1 MPSRSLITGVLEK
14 NRRFTQLV
22 ILAITSV
29 LTALVLINPFSLGA
43 SADTYEIGDVSSQDI
58 QAPQTLSF
66 VSDVLTEQARKE
78 AELNISPIYLPAD
91 PGITRRQIEN
101 LRNAINFI
109 NVVRDD
115 AYATRQQKLEDLARI
130 ANINLHEEL
139 AGKILD
145 LSQNRWED
153 TQLEA
158 LVVLEQAMRSTIREN
173 QVLETRRAVPTLID
187 FNLPENQSMIIEEL
201 VKPFI
206 TATSLYSEEQTQRAR
221 EDAKNSVTEIT
232 RKIIAGEAIVSRGQI
247 ITPLIREALEEF
259 GLIQTRK
266 SGASAFA
273 AIALVALAAAITIF
287 YFKKL
292 DPPFT
297 NELYSQAVIA
307 AGFILFLYGAHVLTP
322 NRTVIPYIY
331 PLPAFGLTV
340 ASLFPSGLGI
350 ILVILLSILAA
361 YGAPFSLDLTL
372 FYMLSGL
379 IGIMILGKGRRISS
393 FFWAGLAIGASGA
406 AVILAY
412 RIPTLTT
419 DWIGIF
425 TLVGASFFNGFA
437 SAGLTLLLQFA
448 FSQLLGITTA
458 MQLLELSR
466 PDHPLLQLILQN
478 APGTYQHSL
487 QVANLAEQAAKAIG
501 ADALLV
507 RVGALHHDAG
517 KALNPLYF
525 IENQITGKLNPH
537 DDVDPQASSATI
549 IRHVP
554 DGVNLARKYRLPERL
569 QDFIREHHGTM
580 VTRYQYNQ
588 ALILAG
594 NDPDKPDI
602 EGFKYPGPVPMS
614 RETALLM
621 LADGCEARARAEV
634 PKNEEEIRNLV
645 KSHLEYIQYEKQLD
659 HTALTLK
666 ELNLVAESFI
676 STLKNTYHPRLK
688 YPELS
693 TKRRYQE
700 EKDML
705 L

>member
-1 MPSRSLITGVLEK
+1 MPSRTVTHDVFNK
-14 NRRFTQLV
+14 NKKFTQLV

-29 LTALVLINPFSLGA
+29 LTALVLINPLAIGA
-43 SADTYEIGDVSSQDI
+43 AAETYEIGDVSSQDI

-109 NVVRDD
+109 NLVRDD
-115 AYATRQQKLEDLARI
+115 AYATRQQKMDDLSRI
-130 ANINLHEEL
+130 SNINLHEEL
-139 AGKILD
+139 AEKILD
-145 LSQNRWED
+145 LSQNRWEE

-158 LVVLEQAMRSTIREN
+158 LVVLEQAMRSTIRDN

-187 FNLPENQSMIIEEL
+187 FNLPENQAMIIEEL

-221 EDAKNSVTEIT
+221 EEAKNSVTEIT
-232 RKIIAGEAIVSRGQI
+232 RKIMAGEAIVSRGQI
-247 ITPLIREALEEF
+247 ITPLIREALEEY

-266 SGASAFA
+266 TGASSFA
-273 AIALVALAAAITIF
+273 AIALVALSAVITIF

-297 NELYSQAVIA
+297 DEINSQAVIA
-307 AGFILFLYGAHVLTP
+307 AGFVLFLYGAHLLIP

-350 ILVILLSILAA
+350 VLVILLSILSA

-379 IGIMILGKGRRISS
+379 IGILILGKGRRISS
-393 FFWAGLAIGASGA
+393 FFWAGLAMGASGS

-412 RIPTLTT
+412 RLPALTT

-425 TLVGASFFNGFA
+425 TLIGASFFNGFA
-437 SAGLTLLLQFA
+437 SAGLTLILQFA

-525 IENQITGKLNPH
+525 IENQVSGKLNPH
-537 DDVDPQASSATI
+537 DDIDPQTSSATI

-554 DGVNLARKYRLPERL
+554 DGVNLAKKYRIPERL

-588 ALILAG
+588 ALVLAG
-594 NDPDKPDI
+594 NEPDKVDI

-634 PKNEEEIRNLV
+634 PKNDEEIFNLV
-645 KSHLEYIQYEKQLD
+645 KNHIEYIQYEKQLD
-659 HTALTLK
+659 HTSLTLK
-666 ELNLVAESFI
+666 ELNLIAESFVNA
-676 STLKNTYHPRLK
+676 LRNTYHPRLK
-688 YPELS
+688 YPEMS
-693 TKRRYQE
+693 TKKRYRE
-700 EKDML
+700 EKDVL